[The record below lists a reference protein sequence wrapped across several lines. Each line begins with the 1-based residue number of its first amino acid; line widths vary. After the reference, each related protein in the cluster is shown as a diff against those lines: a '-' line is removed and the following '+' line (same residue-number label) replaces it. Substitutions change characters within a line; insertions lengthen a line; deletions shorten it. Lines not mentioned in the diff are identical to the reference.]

1 MTTVLLAVSLL
12 GLPAATAG
20 AATAPLATSTS
31 APPSATP
38 AQASSSSPSA
48 TSASTTASTAAHPA
62 ERTPDT
68 AASAAPT
75 PQPAPDNYRLS
86 GTLGPYPIGATLSV
100 RPDQTVANAHYF
112 YVKNLVDIPLSAQ
125 KSGEQITLSEPGGGR
140 FTLHFETS
148 DKKASP
154 PLTFQTSTAL
164 AGTWAD
170 GTRTYPV
177 KLNLESIDNVAPNA
191 LYEDVTDAPPAVF
204 EAMVQRF
211 LRNVLS
217 GNKAETAKLIS
228 WPLRVNAEHS
238 FTLKTPAALSASWSR
253 VFTPCVLNR
262 LRDAIPHEM
271 FVHNGQAMVA
281 NGTVWFD
288 AHGASAINSN
298 PCQLPKK

>member
-1 MTTVLLAVSLL
+1 MQRITTGLLAFSLL
-12 GLPAATAG
+12 GLPATTAG
-20 AATAPLATSTS
+20 AATAPLTTSTS
-31 APPSATP
+31 APSSATP

-48 TSASTTASTAAHPA
+48 TSTSTAAHTA

-68 AASAAPT
+68 AASAAPI

-100 RPDQTVANAHYF
+100 RPDQTMANAHYF

-170 GTRTYPV
+170 GTKAYPV
-177 KLNLESIDNVAPNA
+177 KLNFESIDRLAPNA

-217 GNKAETAKLIS
+217 GNKAETAKLVS

-253 VFTPCVLNR
+253 VFTPCILAT
-262 LRDAIPHEM
+262 LRGAIPHEM
-271 FVHNGQAMVA
+271 FVHNGQAMIA

-288 AHGASAINSN
+288 AHGASAINSS

>member
-1 MTTVLLAVSLL
+1 MQRITTGLLAFSLL

-20 AATAPLATSTS
+20 AATAPLATS
-31 APPSATP
+31 AAPSATP
-38 AQASSSSPSA
+38 AQTSPSA
-48 TSASTTASTAAHPA
+48 TSASTATHPA
-62 ERTPDT
+62 ERSPDT
-68 AASAAPT
+68 TTSSAPT
-75 PQPAPDNYRLS
+75 PQPALDNYRLS

-125 KSGEQITLSEPGGGR
+125 KSGEQITLSEAGGGR

-148 DKKASP
+148 DKKAP
-154 PLTFQTSTAL
+154 APLTFQTSTAL

-170 GTRTYPV
+170 GTKTYPV
-177 KLNLESIDNVAPNA
+177 KLNLESIDRLAPNA

-253 VFTPCVLNR
+253 VFTPCILAT
-262 LRDAIPHEM
+262 LRGAIPHEM
-271 FVHNGQAMVA
+271 FVHNGQAMIA

>member
-1 MTTVLLAVSLL
+1 MQRITTGLLAVSLL
-12 GLPAATAG
+12 GLPATTAG
-20 AATAPLATSTS
+20 AATAPLATSA
-31 APPSATP
+31 APSVTP
-38 AQASSSSPSA
+38 AQTSSPSPST
-48 TSASTTASTAAHPA
+48 TSASTATHPA

-68 AASAAPT
+68 AASAAPI
-75 PQPAPDNYRLS
+75 PQPVPDNYRLS

-148 DKKASP
+148 DKKAP
-154 PLTFQTSTAL
+154 APLTFQTSTAL

-170 GTRTYPV
+170 GTKTYLV
-177 KLNLESIDNVAPNA
+177 KLNFESMDRLAPTA

-228 WPLRVNAEHS
+228 WPLRVNAEHA

-253 VFTPCVLNR
+253 VFTPCVLAA
-262 LRDAIPHEM
+262 LRGAIPHEM
-271 FVHNGQAMVA
+271 FVHNGQAMIA

-288 AHGASAINSN
+288 AHGASAINSS

>member
-1 MTTVLLAVSLL
+1 MQRITTGLLAVSLL
-12 GLPAATAG
+12 SLPATTAG
-20 AATAPLATSTS
+20 AATAPLATS
-31 APPSATP
+31 AAPSATP
-38 AQASSSSPSA
+38 AQASSPSPSA
-48 TSASTTASTAAHPA
+48 TSASTATRTA

-68 AASAAPT
+68 AIPAAPI
-75 PQPAPDNYRLS
+75 PQPAADDYRLS

-148 DKKASP
+148 DKKAP
-154 PLTFQTSTAL
+154 TPLTFQTSTAL

-170 GTRTYPV
+170 GTKTYPV
-177 KLNLESIDNVAPNA
+177 KLNFESIDNVAPNA
-191 LYEDVTDAPPAVF
+191 LYEGVTDAPPAVF
-204 EAMVQRF
+204 EAMAQRF

>member
-1 MTTVLLAVSLL
+1 MKRITTGLLTFSLL
-12 GLPAATAG
+12 GQPATTAG
-20 AATAPLATSTS
+20 AATAPLATSA
-31 APPSATP
+31 APSSTP
-38 AQASSSSPSA
+38 AQTSSPSPSA
-48 TSASTTASTAAHPA
+48 TRASTATRPT
-62 ERTPDT
+62 ERTPET
-68 AASAAPT
+68 TTSAAPI
-75 PQPAPDNYRLS
+75 PQDNYRLS
-86 GTLGPYPIGATLSV
+86 GTLGAYPIGATLSV

-140 FTLHFETS
+140 FALHFETS

-170 GTRTYPV
+170 GTKTYPV
-177 KLNLESIDNVAPNA
+177 KLNFESIDNVTPNA
-191 LYEDVTDAPPAVF
+191 LYEGVTDAPPAVF
-204 EAMVQRF
+204 EAVVQRF

>member
-1 MTTVLLAVSLL
+1 MQRITTGLLAVSLL

-31 APPSATP
+31 APPSVTP
-38 AQASSSSPSA
+38 AQASSPSA
-48 TSASTTASTAAHPA
+48 TSTSTAAHLA
-62 ERTPDT
+62 ERPPGTT
-68 AASAAPT
+68 TSAAPI

-148 DKKASP
+148 DKKAP
-154 PLTFQTSTAL
+154 APLTFQTSTAL
-164 AGTWAD
+164 AGTWTN
-170 GTRTYPV
+170 GSKTYPV
-177 KLNLESIDNVAPNA
+177 KLNFESIDNVTPNA
-191 LYEDVTDAPPAVF
+191 LYEGVTDAPPAVF
-204 EAMVQRF
+204 EAVVQRF

-253 VFTPCVLNR
+253 VFTPCVLAT
-262 LRDAIPHEM
+262 LRGAIPHEM

-281 NGTVWFD
+281 NGAVWFD

-298 PCQLPKK
+298 PCQLPQK